1 MHRQEAQMSDQN
13 TGGDG
18 SVRWTI
24 DAENVREHQVN
35 RRENNSHV
43 ETGVDRSG
51 KPGDWFTISIKVPRE
66 IRSKAEFLA
75 RLRDADDKIWSIKED
90 PDPDE
95 QRVEFNLRIEP
106 KTPDQIRISWGSSG
120 HVHRPDGQEQV

>member
-1 MHRQEAQMSDQN
+1 MSDQA

-24 DAENVREHQVN
+24 SAENVREHKVD
-35 RRENNSHV
+35 RRENNRHD

-51 KPGDWFTISIKVPRE
+51 QPGDWFTISIKVPRE
-66 IRSKAEFLA
+66 IGSKAEFLR
-75 RLRDADDKIWSIKED
+75 RLRDSDDKIWSIKED
-90 PDPDE
+90 PDADE
-95 QRVEFNLRIEP
+95 ERVEFNLRIEP

-120 HVHRPDGQEQV
+120 HVHRPDGHDNVS

>member
-1 MHRQEAQMSDQN
+1 MSDQM
-13 TGGDG
+13 TGGDA

-24 DAENVREHQVN
+24 GAENVREHRVD
-35 RRENNSHV
+35 RHDNNSHN

-51 KPGDWFTISIKVPRE
+51 QPGDWFTISIKVPRE
-66 IRSKAEFLA
+66 IGSKAEFLR
-75 RLRDADDKIWSIKED
+75 RLRDSDDKLWSIKED
-90 PDPDE
+90 PDRDE

-120 HVHRPDGQEQV
+120 HVHRPDGHTLI